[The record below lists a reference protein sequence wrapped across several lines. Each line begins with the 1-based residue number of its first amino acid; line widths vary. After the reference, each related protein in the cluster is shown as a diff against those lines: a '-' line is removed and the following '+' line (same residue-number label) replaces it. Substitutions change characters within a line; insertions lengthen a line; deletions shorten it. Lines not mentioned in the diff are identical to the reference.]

1 MRDRTNEVRAMV
13 EQYKGFEFVPFR
25 IENAFD
31 PSWWELVGGSPIRQN
46 LGVDV
51 TNEGQFFLHSRCD
64 NQ

>member
-1 MRDRTNEVRAMV
+1 MRDRTDEVRAIV
-13 EQYKGFEFVPFR
+13 EQYKGIEFVPFR

-51 TNEGQFFLHSRCD
+51 TNEG
-64 NQ
+64 